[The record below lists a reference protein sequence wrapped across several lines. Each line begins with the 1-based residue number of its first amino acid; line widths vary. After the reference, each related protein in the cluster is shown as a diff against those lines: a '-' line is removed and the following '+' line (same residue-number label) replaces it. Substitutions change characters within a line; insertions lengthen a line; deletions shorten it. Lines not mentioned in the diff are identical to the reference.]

1 MSTLPS
7 TAARDYMRS
16 AVLSATPLRL
26 IVLLYEGAI
35 RQLRTANRRL
45 EEGDDRGRHAALGRA
60 LDIVGELVASLD
72 PKHAPEITADLERHY
87 VYVQRCILQGN
98 LERSR
103 EKIDAAIRV
112 LDILRSAWTEIERTQ
127 PQAAR

>member
-1 MSTLPS
+1 MSTMPS
-7 TAARDYMRS
+7 AAARDYVRS

-35 RQLRTANRRL
+35 RQLRMANRRL
-45 EEGDDRGRHAALGRA
+45 EEGDDRGRHVALGRA
-60 LDIVGELVASLD
+60 LDIVGELVQSLD
-72 PKHAPEITADLERHY
+72 PKPAPEIAADIERHY
-87 VYVQRCILQGN
+87 VFVQRCILQGN

-112 LDILRSAWTEIERTQ
+112 LDILRSAFAEVERTH
-127 PQAAR
+127 PQVSR

>member
-1 MSTLPS
+1 MSTSPS
-7 TAARDYMRS
+7 AAARDYMRS

-60 LDIVGELVASLD
+60 LDIVGELVDSLD
-72 PKHAPEITADLERHY
+72 PKHGPEIAADIERHY
-87 VYVQRCILQGN
+87 NYVQRCILQGN

-112 LDILRSAWTEIERTQ
+112 LDVLRSAWTEIERTH